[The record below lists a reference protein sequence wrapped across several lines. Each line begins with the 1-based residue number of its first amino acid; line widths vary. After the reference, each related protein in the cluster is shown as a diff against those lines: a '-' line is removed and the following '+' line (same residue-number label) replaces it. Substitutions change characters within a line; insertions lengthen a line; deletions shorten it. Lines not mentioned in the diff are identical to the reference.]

1 MAQIC
6 FTWELGQGYGH
17 LVRYRML
24 IARLLE
30 RGHQVA
36 FIAKDPARARKVFD
50 GMAVSVV
57 PIEPGST
64 PPSERLVRLN
74 SYPEIMHDFGFSQPG
89 YLRRQLARWLRIL
102 HTLRPDVLIV
112 DHSPTALV
120 AARIEGVRVVSSGS
134 GFTVPPRVAPMPALR
149 YWSGREREQLV
160 RHEQLVLD
168 TCNTVLRAHGAA
180 PLAAV
185 AELFTTAAEWI
196 LSFPELDHYGA
207 REGADYL
214 GSFSA
219 AGFGVP
225 PRWQTIDGPKLF
237 AYLSVARLSAEL
249 LAALRSGNGNLCI
262 HAPALP
268 PEEFARLSPE
278 RTVVASRPVDLAL
291 VAGTADVVITNGSV
305 NSVSGF
311 LAAAVP
317 QLALPNNLERHLVG
331 RRLELTG
338 GGLMA
343 RWHQPARLTDKLRT
357 VISDRSF
364 RRNAEH
370 FANRYRTSTALQ
382 QIERME
388 ADLNCVLARS

>member
-1 MAQIC
+1 MTQIC

-17 LVRYRML
+17 LVRYRLL

-36 FIAKDPARARKVFD
+36 FIAKDAARARKVFD
-50 GMAVSVV
+50 GMAVNIL
-57 PIEPGST
+57 PIEPGHT

-74 SYPEIMHDFGFSQPG
+74 SYPEILHDFGFRRPE
-89 YLRRQLARWLRIL
+89 YLRRQLEPWLRKFQAL
-102 HTLRPDVLIV
+102 QPDALIV

-120 AARIEGVRVVSSGS
+120 AARIRGLRVISSGN

-160 RHEQLVLD
+160 GHEQRVLD

-185 AELFTTAAEWI
+185 AELFTTAVEWI
-196 LSFPELDHYGA
+196 LSFPELDHYGV

-219 AGFGVP
+219 EGFGVP
-225 PRWQTIDGPKLF
+225 PRWQAIDGPKLF

-249 LAALRSGNGNLCI
+249 LSALRSSNGNLCI

-278 RTVVASRPVDLAL
+278 RTVVSSRPVDLAV
-291 VAGTADVVITNGSV
+291 VAGTADAVITNGSL

-311 LAAAVP
+311 LAAGVP
-317 QLALPNNLERHLVG
+317 QLALPNNLERHMVG

-343 RWHQPARLTDKLRT
+343 RWHQPARLPDKLRT
-357 VISDRSF
+357 VISDRAF
-364 RRNAEH
+364 RRAAEQ
-370 FANRYRTSTALQ
+370 FATRYRSASALQ
-382 QIERME
+382 QCERML
-388 ADLNCVLARS
+388 ADLDRVLDRS